1 VASDTSPEHSTLS
14 DKALAVFAFALY
26 HQLESGEPVS
36 RVVLS
41 DGAGHRADAEAVDA
55 LQRAGLAAVDG
66 NWIVFTEEG
75 VRRVSALA
83 DAARSAAASP
93 PR

>member
-1 VASDTSPEHSTLS
+1 MADETSRDGTELS

-41 DGAGHRADAEAVDA
+41 DGAGHQADGDAVAE
-55 LQRAGLAAVDG
+55 LQGAGLAEVDG
-66 NWIVFTEEG
+66 IWIVFTEDG
-75 VRRVSALA
+75 LRNVARLA
-83 DAARSAAASP
+83 EAARASAAG
-93 PR
+93 